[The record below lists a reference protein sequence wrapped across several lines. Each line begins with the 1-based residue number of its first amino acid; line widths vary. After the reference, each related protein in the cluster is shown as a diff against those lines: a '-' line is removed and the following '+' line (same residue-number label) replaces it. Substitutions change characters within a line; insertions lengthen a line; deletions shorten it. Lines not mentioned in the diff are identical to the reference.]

1 MLKECLEKEE
11 RESELER
18 ELNLRRSKINY
29 LVDQLDY
36 CNTFR
41 KKKRYIVFFI
51 TALIFCEVLIF
62 ISTVESLTRVLT
74 SLITP
79 LVISFAIMYL
89 GNKAETYMIALNFE
103 NELFDICNFIKEYDK
118 LRNNEEY
125 IMKYISTNK
134 EKYIG
139 KNSFDAITAR
149 GAY

>member
-1 MLKECLEKEE
+1 
-11 RESELER
+11 
-18 ELNLRRSKINY
+18 
-29 LVDQLDY
+29 
-36 CNTFR
+36 
-41 KKKRYIVFFI
+41 
-51 TALIFCEVLIF
+51 
-62 ISTVESLTRVLT
+62 
-74 SLITP
+74 
-79 LVISFAIMYL
+79 MYL